1 MFLYVVYAVF
11 GVIALLA
18 FNLLVER
25 YVTKQDFNPKQCQL
39 FYRLV
44 NISVLLLLFS
54 ATLDGIMLS

>member
-25 YVTKQDFNPKQCQL
+25 YATKQDFNPKQCQL
-39 FYRLV
+39 FYRIV

-54 ATLDGIMLS
+54 ATLDGTMLS